1 MDWARKSSEGCT
13 LDTALEGVAGEF
25 SWGDLSPA
33 EGLAEPVGIFLG
45 THGVAEDDDIIH
57 GEGVDFVL
65 DLFVAEG
72 PALLTAAVV
81 PSSEQFLTDQFLV
94 RGRVDALVSIEVR
107 LDGSRLEGVL
117 LNLVV
122 DRGHVFD
129 YMGLLGKSSDES
141 SGPSL

>member
-1 MDWARKSSEGCT
+1 
-13 LDTALEGVAGEF
+13 
-25 SWGDLSPA
+25 
-33 EGLAEPVGIFLG
+33 
-45 THGVAEDDDIIH
+45 
-57 GEGVDFVL
+57 
-65 DLFVAEG
+65 
-72 PALLTAAVV
+72 
-81 PSSEQFLTDQFLV
+81 
-94 RGRVDALVSIEVR
+94 VDALVSIEVR